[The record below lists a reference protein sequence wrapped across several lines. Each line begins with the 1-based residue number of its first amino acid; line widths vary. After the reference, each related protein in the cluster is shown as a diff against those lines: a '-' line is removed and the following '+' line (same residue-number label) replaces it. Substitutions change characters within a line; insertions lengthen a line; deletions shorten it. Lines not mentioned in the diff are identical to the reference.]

1 MNSENSIVSDPQRL
15 LLSLPDKMYLKRSD
29 KYVAL
34 LSFSMYYTWENIK
47 KSYKNKNFKISAPT
61 WNYKFQLP
69 DGSYSLSDIHIYI
82 SRKKKANY

>member
-1 MNSENSIVSDPQRL
+1 MNSKNSIVSDPQRIL
-15 LLSLPDKMYLKRSD
+15 INLPDKMNLKRSD
-29 KYVAL
+29 KYVTL